1 MTKLELLR
9 NRNLI
14 QLHYYR
20 ERLAIRQLRQS
31 NDMSLDEYAN
41 RVNNV
46 KLKYKAVLYDL
57 KVAARAKAEF
67 DCEEAINDYFM

>member
-14 QLHYYR
+14 QLHYYK
-20 ERLAIRQLRQS
+20 ERLAIRRLKQS
-31 NDMSLDEYAN
+31 TDMSSVEYSN

-46 KLKYKAVLYDL
+46 QLKYKAILYDL

-67 DCEEAINDYFM
+67 VCEAAINDYFM